1 MAWIKIIDEEQ
12 ASGELKAQ
20 YEDVRQR
27 RGHISNVMKA
37 HSLDPKTMRLH
48 LDLYLHLMFGKS
60 SLTRVQREMIAVVV
74 SQTNNCRYC
83 VTHHGEALLAHV
95 RHQALLESLKRD
107 FASAST
113 TTKDKAMLQYAA
125 KLTRSPGSVSES
137 DVEEVRRA
145 GFVDEGILRI
155 NLIASYF
162 NFANRSVRV
171 RNFARNGGRTGLQV
185 LDPASRPEVES

>member
-27 RGHISNVMKA
+27 RGRISNVMKA
-37 HSLDPKTMRLH
+37 HSLDPKAMRLH

-60 SLTRVQREMIAVVV
+60 SLTRAQREMIAVVV

-95 RHQALLESLKRD
+95 HHQTLLESLKRD
-107 FASAST
+107 FASASI

-145 GFVDEGILRI
+145 GFADEDILRI

-162 NFANRSVRV
+162 NFANRIVSGLGIPLETAEERV
-171 RNFARNGGRTGLQV
+171 YKY
-185 LDPASRPEVES
+185 